1 MTPAEVAA
9 LLTAAKSLDDRVTP
23 DKPRTAGWCATLDP
37 DMTFDDARGFLV
49 DHYRTETR
57 AVMPADL
64 NMRWRAAKRARADE
78 AAADQLRA
86 VPEGVPMP
94 EHLRELVRRIGKS
107 PAIEAR
113 Q

>member
-23 DKPRTAGWCATLDP
+23 DKPRTAGWCATLDE
-37 DMTFDDARGFLV
+37 DLTFDDARTFLV

-57 AVMPADL
+57 AIMPADI
-64 NMRWRAAKRARADE
+64 NIRWRAVKRTRAEE
-78 AAADQLRA
+78 AAARQLLDA
-86 VPEGVPMP
+86 PDGVPMP
-94 EHLRELVRRIGKS
+94 EHLREIVRRIGKA
-107 PAIEAR
+107 PAMDTR